1 MRNGVLKAATLLA
14 KSDDDSLA
22 EPAITVLYNLT
33 VTNGEVFDD
42 LSETL
47 IQDIIHL
54 AMLQENKE
62 DQGES
67 VKRYAYLFSRALCN
81 LTRLV
86 RLRARMVTEGIIL
99 AFAPLLELKDDLIS
113 KFCIVGIT
121 NLSQVQG
128 ELRRTCIRHGAID
141 ILLKI
146 CKGKDE
152 SSENRERSI
161 VALSNLCRKS
171 KETETTQR
179 ILPIILS
186 LSHNEYEVSCERCTT
201 ALRSLS
207 QAKNNRFACENR
219 SSSNCDR
226 YP

>member
-1 MRNGVLKAATLLA
+1 MH
-14 KSDDDSLA
+14 
-22 EPAITVLYNLT
+22 IC
-33 VTNGEVFDD
+33 
-42 LSETL
+42 
-47 IQDIIHL
+47 
-54 AMLQENKE
+54 
-62 DQGES
+62 
-67 VKRYAYLFSRALCN
+67 FSGLCN

-121 NLSQVQG
+121 NLSSTR

-186 LSHNEYEVSCERCTT
+186 LSHNEDEDSWERCTT

-207 QAKNNRFACENR
+207 QAKNNRFLLVKTEAVQIAIGILKTLQG
-219 SSSNCDR
+219 R
-226 YP
+226 YAQPPQRRKTV